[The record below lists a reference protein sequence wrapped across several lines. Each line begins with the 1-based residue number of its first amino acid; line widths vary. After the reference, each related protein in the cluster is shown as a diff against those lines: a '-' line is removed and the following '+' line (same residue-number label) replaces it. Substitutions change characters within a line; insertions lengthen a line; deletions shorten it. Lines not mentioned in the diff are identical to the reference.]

1 MTNLELAASGR
12 EPRRAEAPLAAAEA
26 FYAAALRTLKRSRIP
41 FLLGGT
47 YAVNAYV
54 PLKRRTKDID
64 VFCKPGDFP
73 RIVSMFQ
80 QLGYRAEIEDERWIA
95 KVRKGRWYLDVIF
108 SSAAGAATVGEPWF
122 AESRAARILGIEV
135 RLLPPTELVWSKA
148 FIQDRHKYDGAD
160 VAHLILRHGERIDW
174 RRLLGYMDQY
184 WEVLLIHV
192 LNFRFVYPTE
202 RERVP
207 RWLLDELLARLSRQI
222 ELPTPQTRICRGRL
236 YSRDDYLIDVAEW
249 GFADI
254 VGGEKERKR

>member
-1 MTNLELAASGR
+1 MTNLELAEVDRGS
-12 EPRRAEAPLAAAEA
+12 RRAEPLGPAESFYAEA
-26 FYAAALRTLKRSRIP
+26 LRALKRSRIP

-54 PLKRRTKDID
+54 ALNRRTKDID
-64 VFCKPGDFP
+64 VFCTPGDFP
-73 RIVSMFQ
+73 RIIALFQ
-80 QLGYRAEIEDERWIA
+80 RLGYRTEIEDERWIA

-108 SSAAGAATVGEPWF
+108 SSAAGAVTVGELWF
-122 AESRAARILGIEV
+122 AESHAARILGVEV

-148 FIQDRHKYDGAD
+148 FVQDRYKYDGAD
-160 VAHLILRHGERIDW
+160 VAHMILRHSERIDW
-174 RRLLGYMDQY
+174 RRLLSYMDQY

-202 RERVP
+202 RERIP
-207 RWLLDELLARLSRQI
+207 RWLLDELLARLTRHI
-222 ELPTPQTRICRGRL
+222 ELPTPQTRVCRGRL
-236 YSRDDYLIDVAEW
+236 FSRDDYRIDVAEW